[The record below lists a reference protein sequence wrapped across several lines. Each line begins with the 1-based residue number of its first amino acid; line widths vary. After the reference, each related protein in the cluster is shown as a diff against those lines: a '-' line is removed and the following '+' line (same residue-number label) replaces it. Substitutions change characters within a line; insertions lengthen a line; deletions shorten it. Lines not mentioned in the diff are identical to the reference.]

1 MADDPRLKSGHREVM
16 QQPDTILYVS
26 AVSVWEVAIKRR
38 LGKLEAPDKFADI
51 LAQSACVQMEVT
63 WAHGERAAG
72 LPLIHNDPF
81 DRLLIAQAQLEEMP
95 ILTEDRLIRQYE
107 VGLV

>member
-1 MADDPRLKSGHREVM
+1 M
-16 QQPDTILYVS
+16 QQPNTILYVS